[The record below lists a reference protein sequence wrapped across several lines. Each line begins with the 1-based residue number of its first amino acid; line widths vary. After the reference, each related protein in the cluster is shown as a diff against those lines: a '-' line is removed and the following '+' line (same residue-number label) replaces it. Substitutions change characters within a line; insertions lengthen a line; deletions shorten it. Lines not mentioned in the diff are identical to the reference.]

1 MLDIFE
7 ISPICE
13 DDVKSI
19 RKEIRTV
26 AKNSL
31 TIALVI
37 VVLLAYSLE
46 YPKK

>member
-7 ISPICE
+7 ISPIDE

-26 AKNSL
+26 AKNRF
-31 TIALVI
+31 TIALAI
-37 VVLLAYSLE
+37 VVLLAYYFE
-46 YPKK
+46 YSRK